1 MAVLKRAGEKPSK
14 TSLQARIEEI
24 KFLLEGELIG
34 EHRED
39 VTAVLE
45 GYESGSLEYI
55 PWHYYVFKEGKK
67 VAGPRPME
75 DYDRFQVLFE
85 EFRGAKLAWIEEVSV
100 LEI

>member
-1 MAVLKRAGEKPSK
+1 MAEEKTCLPPIPSPSDGCAYREALQAHISALEDGLRRDAFMAVLKRAGEKPSK
-14 TSLQARIEEI
+14 TPLQARIEEI

-55 PWHYYVFKEGKK
+55 P
-67 VAGPRPME
+67 
-75 DYDRFQVLFE
+75 
-85 EFRGAKLAWIEEVSV
+85 
-100 LEI
+100 